1 MVQRI
6 TVLPGI
12 VVRVENEYQSM
23 RSMEIPRFGN
33 IITLPEDL
41 TELTFYGRGPE
52 ENYIDRNWGTTL
64 GIYHSTVKRQYHPYI
79 RPQETGNKTDVRWLT
94 LTNLNGIGIRIE
106 GLQPLSISAL
116 NYRPEDFDPGLTK
129 KFQGVNNLYPRKE
142 VTLSVDLFQRGLGGN
157 DSWGHNHWMTIGS
170 MVKTIITDILFSLK
184 NNYLLYN
191 ILYHEKIDL
200 LTYISNNYRL
210 SGSGATIG
218 RQRSH
223 R

>member
-1 MVQRI
+1 
-6 TVLPGI
+6 
-12 VVRVENEYQSM
+12 M

-157 DSWGHNHWMTIGS
+157 DSWGAQPLDDYRFYGKNYNYGY
-170 MVKTIITDILFSLK
+170 IIFPK
-184 NNYLLYN
+184 
-191 ILYHEKIDL
+191 K
-200 LTYISNNYRL
+200 
-210 SGSGATIG
+210 
-218 RQRSH
+218 
-223 R
+223 